1 MRGCLGDGFC
11 EVAGESDGGN
21 CVGRSESDDER
32 NPAGEFTERGVEE
45 GAEDGGFA
53 AAVWEASNDCA
64 VAERAEEGV
73 DAGNQPDEEHGV
85 GGADHV
91 ENGSGGGEDS

>member
-53 AAVWEASNDCA
+53 AAVREASNDCA